1 LSASAGTLPFAP
13 AARRRGLALN
23 AGAAW
28 ARAYVRIVGVN
39 RELSW
44 VLSETILPIIGT
56 AAYIFIYRA
65 LHAAPTYEGFALLG
79 GAMAAYW
86 FAVLWG
92 MVAQFYW
99 EKEMG
104 NLELYLIAPISRMA
118 VLVGM
123 AVGSMF
129 TSTLR
134 CASILATG
142 MLLFGIRFE
151 VRSYPL
157 LALVFFLTLFALYGL
172 GMLASSLFF
181 VYGRGGWQAFGIA
194 QEPIFLA
201 AGFYFPVRRVI
212 GRPLALTAGA
222 LVPLAFGLDA
232 IRQLVARVGPEEAL
246 LPVPAEIAI
255 LAAMGVLAVAF
266 ARRALAHMENIA
278 KREGRLTLKWQ

>member
-1 LSASAGTLPFAP
+1 MPQDRAPLVFAP
-13 AARRRGLALN
+13 TVRRRGLALQ

-56 AAYIFIYRA
+56 AAYIYRA
-65 LHAAPTYEGFALLG
+65 LEAPGAFQGFALLG

-123 AVGSMF
+123 AAGGMF

-134 CASILATG
+134 AASILATG

-151 VRSYPL
+151 VASWPL
-157 LALVFFLTLFALYGL
+157 LGLVFFLTLLALYGL

-181 VYGRGGWQAFGIA
+181 VYGRGAWQAFGLF
-194 QEPIFLA
+194 QEPVFLA
-201 AGFYFPVRRVI
+201 AGFYFPVRRV
-212 GRPLALTAGA
+212 AGVGVA
-222 LVPLAFGLDA
+222 VAVGTIVPLAFGLDA
-232 IRQLVARVGPEEAL
+232 IRQLTSRMAPEDVLMPPAAEA
-246 LPVPAEIAI
+246 A
-255 LAAMGVLAVAF
+255 VLAVMA
-266 ARRALAHMENIA
+266 ALALGLAARAMRHMENVA